1 MWCDLR
7 CWHPGRV
14 PFEFRESSWLGTE
27 LMTSAGSQNTPGQR
41 RTLGEQI
48 CDVALAFSRKCA
60 WCIHPSHHYWV
71 PTTHL
76 TLWWV
81 LGGNGWSPADVDPAN
96 KIFPRPLPPVP
107 TPELSCLSCPV
118 GFTSCFPFLTFQ
130 SPLHPL
136 GATSGPT
143 SPWKPLLLRTLE
155 VSSLSTQG
163 WGSFLPCVLASVLSH
178 FGRVWLFA
186 TLWMV
191 SHQASLPMG
200 FSRQEY
206 WSRLPRP
213 SPGDLPNPGIEPTS
227 LRIEHHPA
235 FQAGSLPLV
244 PPGKPSFLPTSFQC
258 SHTKLMHHSFLK
270 FSSLLSVTIS
280 LWFPPTFLTYN
291 SLRNWI
297 PSILNS
303 LKNR

>member
-27 LMTSAGSQNTPGQR
+27 LMTSAGSQNAPGQR

-48 CDVALAFSRKCA
+48 RDVASAFSRKCA

-81 LGGNGWSPADVDPAN
+81 LGGSGQPPADVDPAN
-96 KIFPRPLPPVP
+96 KIFSGPPPLVP
-107 TPELSCLSCPV
+107 TPELSSLSCQV

-136 GATSGPT
+136 QATSGPT

-155 VSSLSTQG
+155 FPHYPPKDGAHSPIHVCKCAKSLQSCLTLCNPVDG
-163 WGSFLPCVLASVLSH
+163 LSPG
-178 FGRVWLFA
+178 FSA
-186 TLWMV
+186 
-191 SHQASLPMG
+191 MG

-206 WSRLPRP
+206 WSGLHALLQGIFPSQGLNPHLLGLNPILHFRL
-213 SPGDLPNPGIEPTS
+213 G
-227 LRIEHHPA
+227 
-235 FQAGSLPLV
+235 
-244 PPGKPSFLPTSFQC
+244 
-258 SHTKLMHHSFLK
+258 
-270 FSSLLSVTIS
+270 
-280 LWFPPTFLTYN
+280 
-291 SLRNWI
+291 
-297 PSILNS
+297 LNH
-303 LKNR
+303 